1 MIRIA
6 YSDVSDLDLVKG
18 YELVTDSR
26 KEKIDS
32 FRFDKDKKLSCGV
45 ELLLVRLLADIGIN
59 DPVFS
64 IDEYGKPYLSNY
76 ADVHFNMSHSGNHIA
91 CGISDY
97 KIGLDIEYNDPE
109 IDLDI
114 AKHYFFKSEYV
125 SIIHA
130 RKPSDEFFSYWVL
143 KESYMKYT
151 GLGMNLKLDAFEI
164 VIDNEIRL
172 KEDNENL
179 KFNLFEIDDYKIGIA
194 SHYDVPHL
202 IEYDIEEI

>member
-6 YSDVSDLDLVKG
+6 YSDVSDLDLGKG
-18 YELVTDSR
+18 YDLVTSSR
-26 KEKIDS
+26 KEKIDH
-32 FRFDKDKKLSCGV
+32 FRFEKDKKLSCGV
-45 ELLLVRLLADIGIN
+45 ELLLFRLLDDIGIS

-76 ADVHFNMSHSGNHIA
+76 RDIHFNMSHSGNYIA
-91 CGISDY
+91 CGISDS

-125 SIIHA
+125 SIIRA

-151 GLGMNLKLDAFEI
+151 GLGFRLDLDSFEVSRSKDRI
-164 VIDNEIRL
+164 LGRQ
-172 KEDNENL
+172 
-179 KFNLFEIDDYKIGIA
+179 
-194 SHYDVPHL
+194 
-202 IEYDIEEI
+202 

>member
-45 ELLLVRLLADIGIN
+45 ELLLVRLLA
-59 DPVFS
+59 FS

-114 AKHYFFKSEYV
+114 AKHYFFKSEYL
-125 SIIHA
+125 SIINA

-151 GLGMNLKLDAFEI
+151 GLGFRLDLDSFEVSRNKDKIIGNDKLE
-164 VIDNEIRL
+164 L
-172 KEDNENL
+172 S
-179 KFNLFEIDDYKIGIA
+179 LFDVDDYKLGVA
-194 SHYDVPHL
+194 SKFKVKEIENIDL
-202 IEYDIEEI
+202 IL

>member
-26 KEKIDS
+26 KEKIDN

-91 CGISDY
+91 CGISDS
-97 KIGLDIEYNDPE
+97 KIGY
-109 IDLDI
+109 LDI

-125 SIIHA
+125 SIINA
-130 RKPSDEFFSYWVL
+130 LKPSDEFFSYWVL

-151 GLGMNLKLDAFEI
+151 GLGFRLDLDSFEVSRNKDKIIGNDKLE
-164 VIDNEIRL
+164 L
-172 KEDNENL
+172 S
-179 KFNLFEIDDYKIGIA
+179 LFDVDDYKLGVA
-194 SHYDVPHL
+194 SKFKVKEIENIDL
-202 IEYDIEEI
+202 IL